1 MKKTKRVKKMKIL
14 NKIQVE
20 LSARKDADNKFGGY
34 KYRTAE
40 SILEA
45 VKPFLRESS
54 AVLTLTDDILMIGDR
69 YYVKSTATLLDGELS
84 VSVSA
89 FARESLAQKG
99 MVDPMLTGSSSSYAR
114 KYALNGLF
122 AIDNAENDPD
132 TKDNRNQGQPETFG
146 VFCSKDEAVKIK
158 ALMLEVG
165 ADTNKFFAFFKVDS
179 FSSIKS
185 ADVSKAMAMLNS
197 KRIK

>member
-1 MKKTKRVKKMKIL
+1 MKIL

-45 VKPFLRESS
+45 TKPFLRESS
-54 AVLTLTDDILMIGDR
+54 AVLTLTDDIIMIGDR

-89 FARESLAQKG
+89 FARESLSQKG

-132 TKDNRNQGQPETFG
+132 NIGFEFPALYDA
-146 VFCSKDEAVKIK
+146 FCNKQESVEIRLLLK
-158 ALMLEVG
+158 EVG
-165 ADTNKFFAFFKVDS
+165 ADKDKFFKFFKVDD

-197 KRIK
+197 KRVK

>member
-1 MKKTKRVKKMKIL
+1 MDIL
-14 NKIQVE
+14 NRIQVGLAAPKNSE
-20 LSARKDADNKFGGY
+20 NNFGGY

-45 VKPFLRESS
+45 VKPFLSDS
-54 AVLTLTDDILMIGDR
+54 GAILTLSDDLVMIGDR
-69 YYVKSTATLLDGELS
+69 YYVKATATLKAGDDS

-132 TKDNRNQGQPETFG
+132 TKDNRNFESPALTDA
-146 VFCSKDEAVKIK
+146 FCNRQESVKIR
-158 ALMLEVG
+158 LLLNEVD
-165 ADTNKFFAFFKVDS
+165 ADMDKFFKFFKVDN

-197 KRIK
+197 KRVK